1 MKFSVKSQCFFL
13 SVLTRKILK
22 VGIFCQIVMIILI
35 FTKYSKIIL
44 PKKIILCRNET
55 FRAIFKHSASKQCIK
70 YQTLRLVL
78 TILKESLFLLSCLDD
93 VDKRLLS
100 FSLDAECNDPWD
112 ADRLCFKLS
121 EVSLSSRSSLGAT
134 SSVSKVSPLNF

>member
-1 MKFSVKSQCFFL
+1 MLVCNMYLEMRLLKRFSNWLRSN
-13 SVLTRKILK
+13 VL
-22 VGIFCQIVMIILI
+22 
-35 FTKYSKIIL
+35 
-44 PKKIILCRNET
+44 
-55 FRAIFKHSASKQCIK
+55 K

-78 TILKESLFLLSCLDD
+78 TILKESLFLLSCLVD